1 MKKLLT
7 FAAVTAFSSM
17 MTISAMAGVWKQD
30 SVGWWYDNGNGTY
43 PSNSWQWIDGNND
56 GVAECYYFDRIGY
69 MLASTTTPD
78 GYQVNE
84 WGAWTQNGI
93 VQARNVKASKQV
105 NYTKSGNNKSSDDD
119 KESSTTTKTTKTTK
133 KKQSQYLLYN
143 KTTSYSTF
151 GFSTE
156 KNATVIGGEIWL
168 DALHFNG
175 HGALAEYSNDAGY
188 TGLKATVAP
197 DTGYYNL
204 GNGHACNL
212 VVYGDNGIVLYES
225 DDIIIGETQ
234 PFDIDVDI
242 SGQSKVTI
250 ALTSNQDWV
259 GFVMKFARFE

>member
-105 NYTKSGNNKSSDDD
+105 NYTKSSNNKSSDDD
-119 KESSTTTKTTKTTK
+119 EESSTTTKTTK

-143 KTTSYSTF
+143 KETTYSS
-151 GFSTE
+151 GSFSKE
-156 KNATVIGGEIWL
+156 KNATVIGGDIWL
-168 DALHFNG
+168 DALFFG
-175 HGALAEYSNDAGY
+175 YHGALAEYSNDAGY
-188 TGLKATVAP
+188 TSLKATVAP
-197 DTGYYNL
+197 STFMTPNGY
-204 GNGHACNL
+204 ACNL
-212 VVYGDNGIVLYES
+212 VVYGDNGVVLYES
-225 DDIIIGETQ
+225 DDIIMGETQ

-242 SGQSKVTI
+242 SGQNKVTI
-250 ALTSNQDWV
+250 ALTSNTANTR
-259 GFVMKFARFE
+259 FVMKFARFE

>member
-43 PSNSWQWIDGNND
+43 PSNSWQWIDGDNN
-56 GVAECYYFDRIGY
+56 GTAECYYFDRIGY

-105 NYTKSGNNKSSDDD
+105 NYTKSSNNKSSDDD
-119 KESSTTTKTTKTTK
+119 EESSTTTKTTK

-143 KTTSYSTF
+143 KETTYSA
-151 GFSTE
+151 GSFSKE
-156 KNATVIGGEIWL
+156 KNATVIGGDIWL
-168 DALHFNG
+168 DALFFG
-175 HGALAEYSNDAGY
+175 YHGALAEYSNDAGY
-188 TGLKATVAP
+188 TSLKATVAP
-197 DTGYYNL
+197 STFMTPNGY
-204 GNGHACNL
+204 ACNL
-212 VVYGDNGIVLYES
+212 VVYGDNGVVLYES
-225 DDIIIGETQ
+225 DDIIMRETQ

-242 SGQSKVTI
+242 SGQNKVTI
-250 ALTSNQDWV
+250 ALTSNQSATT
-259 GFVMKFARFE
+259 FVMKFARFE

>member
-56 GVAECYYFDRIGY
+56 GVAERYYFDRIGY

-105 NYTKSGNNKSSDDD
+105 NYTKSSNNKSSDDD
-119 KESSTTTKTTKTTK
+119 EESSTTTKTTKTTK

-143 KTTSYSTF
+143 KQYSHSS
-151 GFSTE
+151 GFFDMK
-156 KNATVIGGEIWL
+156 KNVTVIGGDIWL
-168 DALHFNG
+168 DTLHFSG
-175 HGALAEYSNDAGY
+175 HGALVEFSNDAGY

-197 DTGYYNL
+197 SVYGFIAD
-204 GNGHACNL
+204 GHACNL
-212 VVYGDNGIVLYES
+212 VVYGDNGVVLYES
-225 DDIIIGETQ
+225 DDIIMGETQ

-242 SGQSKVTI
+242 SGQNKVTI
-250 ALTSNQDWV
+250 ALTSNQDMV
-259 GFVMKFARFE
+259 GFAMKFARFE

>member
-105 NYTKSGNNKSSDDD
+105 NYTKSRNNKSSDDD
-119 KESSTTTKTTKTTK
+119 EESSTTTKTTK

-143 KTTSYSTF
+143 KETTYRSG
-151 GFSTE
+151 GFSKE
-156 KNATVIGGEIWL
+156 KNDTVIGGDIWL
-168 DALHFNG
+168 NTLHFSS

-188 TGLKATVAP
+188 TSLKATVAP
-197 DTGYYNL
+197 STDNFLISGY
-204 GNGHACNL
+204 GHVYNL
-212 VVYGDNGIVLYES
+212 VVYGDNGVVLYES
-225 DDIIIGETQ
+225 DDIIMGETQ

-250 ALTSNQDWV
+250 ALTSNQGGV

>member
-105 NYTKSGNNKSSDDD
+105 NYIKSGNNKSSDDD
-119 KESSTTTKTTKTTK
+119 EESSTTTKTTKTTK

-143 KTTSYSTF
+143 KETTYRNG
-151 GFSTE
+151 GFYKE
-156 KNATVIGGEIWL
+156 KNATVIGGDIWL
-168 DALHFNG
+168 DTLLFIG

-197 DTGYYNL
+197 SGYNGYVTD
-204 GNGHACNL
+204 GHACNL
-212 VVYGDNGIVLYES
+212 VVYGDNGVVLYES
-225 DDIIIGETQ
+225 DDIIMGETQ

-242 SGQSKVTI
+242 SGQNKVTI
-250 ALTSNQDWV
+250 ALTSNQSYTT
-259 GFVMKFARFE
+259 FVMKFARFE